1 MKRIVTNI
9 FTGLTALLL
18 FLWIQY
24 PDLVQWEAFI
34 GIAFLLKEVIIQW
47 QMRRIESLEYSP
59 AISIA
64 HGYVNNF
71 LEPAIGELIASK
83 GVNVNFKIYIPN
95 GLEELSDQQID
106 RMKHQIKSMG
116 YHLKEIKLK
125 RSSGRPHDVLTIEK
139 QQGSI
144 SYFDFPRTLLS
155 LQSYIDYKVD
165 SGKNESTDHKK
176 NVLGKKMV
184 DAFQHEVKR
193 LLKKKNLEESVSFVD
208 KSLEI

>member
-1 MKRIVTNI
+1 M
-9 FTGLTALLL
+9 LL

-24 PDLVQWEAFI
+24 PELVQWEAFI
-34 GIAFLLKEVIIQW
+34 GIAFVLKEIIIQW
-47 QMRRIESLEYSP
+47 QMRRIESLEYTP

-83 GVNVNFKIYIPN
+83 GVDVNFKIYIPN
-95 GLEELSDQQID
+95 DLEELSDQQID
-106 RMKHQIKSMG
+106 RMKHQIQSRG
-116 YHLKEIKLK
+116 YQLKEIKLK
-125 RSSGRPHDVLTIEK
+125 RSSGRPHDVLTVEK

-165 SGKNESTDHKK
+165 SGKNESTDQKK
-176 NVLGKKMV
+176 NALGKKMV
-184 DAFQHEVKR
+184 DAFQHEVRK
-193 LLKKKNLEESVSFVD
+193 LLQKKNLGKQVTFVD
-208 KSLEI
+208 KDLRL

>member
-1 MKRIVTNI
+1 MKKIVTNI
-9 FTGLTALLL
+9 FTGLTAILL

-24 PDLVQWEAFI
+24 PDLVQWEAYI
-34 GIAFLLKEVIIQW
+34 GIAFVLKEIIIQW

-83 GVNVNFKIYIPN
+83 GVDVNFKIYMPN
-95 GLEELSDQQID
+95 DLEELSDQQID
-106 RMKHQIKSMG
+106 RMKHQIESRG
-116 YHLKEIKLK
+116 YKLKEIKLK
-125 RSSGRPHDVLTIEK
+125 RTSGRPHDVLIVEK

-165 SGKNESTDHKK
+165 SRKNESTDHKK

-184 DAFQHEVKR
+184 DAFHNEVKR
-193 LLKKKNLEESVSFVD
+193 LMKKKDMENNISFIN
-208 KSLEI
+208 KELNI